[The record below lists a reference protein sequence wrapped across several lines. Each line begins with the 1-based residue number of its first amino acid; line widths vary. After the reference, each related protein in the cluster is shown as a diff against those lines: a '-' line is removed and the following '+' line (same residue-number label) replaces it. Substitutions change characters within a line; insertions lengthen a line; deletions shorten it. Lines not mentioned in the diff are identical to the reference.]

1 MECES
6 EVCGVGV
13 RCEEGRGDETECLN
27 SHAMNLVSHAAVGV
41 AYSEML
47 QPASTAPVLQLNDIH

>member
-1 MECES
+1 M
-6 EVCGVGV
+6 CGVGV

-27 SHAMNLVSHAAVGV
+27 SHAMNLVSHAAVRV